1 MSLNS
6 DRSAPLIESDVDV
19 EIAMGSQKPKGNH
32 IGNPSKVQDIA
43 KAHQALKN
51 EFSLGG
57 TRSYAWRIN
66 QLLGI
71 IRLVEEKEG
80 ELFEAYKSDLGKSQG
95 EWFLEKNSILGEVN
109 HTIAHLRE
117 LMQPESRSTPL
128 WMQPASTYIV
138 REPLG
143 TVLIIGPYNYPANLI
158 LCPLA
163 AAFSAGCN
171 AMVKPSEQ
179 MPATANF
186 FAKYLPFYLDQTVV
200 TLGAVPETTALLECK
215 WDRILF
221 TGSERVAQII
231 EKKVA
236 GSLTPLCFELGGKSP
251 TVVDSSANLTVAAR
265 RIVQGK
271 FVNCG
276 ATCIAPDYILVE
288 SKVKAALIEKLK
300 KQVEIFY
307 SNDPQTSSDYGRV
320 LNSVH
325 LERLQG
331 MVDDAVRSGAKVE
344 CGGTQVVED
353 RFMAPT
359 ILSDV
364 RPDCA
369 VMKEEI
375 FGPVLPVLEVGSVDE
390 AVDFIKSRPKPL
402 ASYIFSSKNRSIKKI
417 RDGVS
422 SGSMCVNDATVQV
435 LSPDIPFGG
444 VGPSGMGAYHGRE
457 GFLLF
462 SHSKSVYD
470 HDTITDGL
478 TFMRYPPFTGFK
490 KGILGM
496 VLGKSW

>member
-1 MSLNS
+1 
-6 DRSAPLIESDVDV
+6 
-19 EIAMGSQKPKGNH
+19 
-32 IGNPSKVQDIA
+32 
-43 KAHQALKN
+43 
-51 EFSLGG
+51 
-57 TRSYAWRIN
+57 
-66 QLLGI
+66 
-71 IRLVEEKEG
+71 
-80 ELFEAYKSDLGKSQG
+80 
-95 EWFLEKNSILGEVN
+95 
-109 HTIAHLRE
+109 
-117 LMQPESRSTPL
+117 
-128 WMQPASTYIV
+128 
-138 REPLG
+138 
-143 TVLIIGPYNYPANLI
+143 
-158 LCPLA
+158 
-163 AAFSAGCN
+163 
-171 AMVKPSEQ
+171 
-179 MPATANF
+179 
-186 FAKYLPFYLDQTVV
+186 
-200 TLGAVPETTALLECK
+200 
-215 WDRILF
+215 
-221 TGSERVAQII
+221 
-231 EKKVA
+231 
-236 GSLTPLCFELGGKSP
+236 LGGKSP

-288 SKVKAALIEKLK
+288 SKVKAALTEKLK

-331 MVDDAVRSGAKVE
+331 MVDDAVKSGAKVE